1 MFQNTGQNVCNMIR
15 CPRNTHP
22 LFRSFG
28 LGAETDSINGLT
40 RSNIT
45 VELKKWYPGTK
56 LKNIEIVKAEA
67 SGEFE
72 YRLDIE
78 EV

>member
-45 VELKKWYPGTK
+45 VELKKWYPGVR
-56 LKNIEIVKAEA
+56 LKSFEVIKAEA
-67 SGEFE
+67 DGSFE
-72 YRLDIE
+72 YKVDFE
-78 EV
+78 GA